1 MIKSS
6 PAAAANRTTASPQ
19 PIDLAAVR
27 SDFPML
33 DRLVHGRP
41 LVYLDNAATT
51 LKPRSVIQAI
61 TDHYQNEVANI
72 HRGVH
77 YLSQLATER
86 YEDVRERVRNLLRA
100 RELEEIIFTSGTTAA
115 INLVAQS
122 WGDANLNEGDEIVI
136 TEMEH
141 HSNIVPWQMACQ
153 RNGCVLRVL
162 PILDDGSLDLE
173 AVERVLSPRTRLL
186 AITMASNVLG
196 SLVPVA
202 TLADAA
208 RTHGAVV
215 LVDAAQAVAHTP
227 LDVQALGC
235 DFLAFSSHKLY
246 GPTGVGVLYGRR
258 ALLEKMPPIS
268 GGGDMIRSVTFS
280 GTTYAELP
288 SRLEP
293 GTPNIAGVI
302 GLGAAIDYVLGL
314 GFSWISKRENDLLR
328 VATEALQ
335 AIDPV
340 RVIGTAHK
348 KSPVV
353 SFVVDDIHP
362 HDLGTIADGEGIAIR
377 TGHHCAQP
385 VMERFA
391 VPATARASF
400 SFYNTTAEVDA
411 LTRAIYRT
419 MEVFA

>member
-1 MIKSS
+1 
-6 PAAAANRTTASPQ
+6 
-19 PIDLAAVR
+19 
-27 SDFPML
+27 ML

-86 YEDVRERVRNLLRA
+86 YEDTRERVRNLLRA

-153 RNGCVLRVL
+153 RNGCVLRVI

-186 AITMASNVLG
+186 AITLASNALG
-196 SLVPVA
+196 SLVPVT
-202 TLADAA
+202 TLAAVA
-208 RTHGAVV
+208 RAHGAVV
-215 LVDAAQAVAHTP
+215 LVDAAQAVAHIP
-227 LDVQALGC
+227 LDVQAMDC

-302 GLGAAIDYVLGL
+302 GLGAAID
-314 GFSWISKRENDLLR
+314 
-328 VATEALQ
+328 
-335 AIDPV
+335 
-340 RVIGTAHK
+340 
-348 KSPVV
+348 
-353 SFVVDDIHP
+353 
-362 HDLGTIADGEGIAIR
+362 
-377 TGHHCAQP
+377 
-385 VMERFA
+385 
-391 VPATARASF
+391 
-400 SFYNTTAEVDA
+400 
-411 LTRAIYRT
+411 
-419 MEVFA
+419 

>member
-1 MIKSS
+1 MIKST
-6 PAAAANRTTASPQ
+6 PVAAANRTTASPQ

-86 YEDVRERVRNLLRA
+86 YEDTRERVRNLLRA

-153 RNGCVLRVL
+153 RNGCVLRVI

-186 AITMASNVLG
+186 AITLASNALG
-196 SLVPVA
+196 SLVPVT
-202 TLADAA
+202 TLAAVA
-208 RTHGAVV
+208 RAHGAVV
-215 LVDAAQAVAHTP
+215 LVDAAQAVAHIP
-227 LDVQALGC
+227 LDVQAMDC

-288 SRLEP
+288 SRLEA

-314 GFSWISKRENDLLR
+314 GFSWISNRENHLLS
-328 VATEALQ
+328 VATEALRT
-335 AIDPV
+335 IDPV

-348 KSPVV
+348 KAPVL

-362 HDLGTIADGEGIAIR
+362 HDLGTIADGEGVAIR